1 MSGKGATW
9 TRVAD
14 IRERVQRLWDRGI
27 LLAETVEGAGEGT
40 DGAPGESAEGA
51 GSSGGT
57 FPLRLSLKAPKG
69 RKLAEKFSE
78 VRAWVT
84 ELKTS
89 ADKGLF
95 RLEMA
100 LVNDRVL
107 GANELPQAVIL
118 DTREDA
124 LRLIGKLRDAEAFAK
139 ILAMTRE
146 RQPELLYWLRKRPL
160 QALELGRDWPLLLDI
175 VDYMDANPRPGIYL
189 REMTVPRVHT
199 KFIEQHRAVLSEL
212 FDLVLDPCQ
221 IDLEARGV
229 SGFCRRYGFREKPLR
244 VRFRLLDK
252 GLARD
257 FCGACDITLLQEDF
271 ARLDIPGLRSIFIT
285 ENETNF
291 LSLPFVPHALVFFG
305 AGYGFENLA
314 KVSWLSKVPIFY
326 WGDLDTHGF
335 AILNQLRTI
344 LPHCASFLM
353 DHETLM
359 LHKSLWVREPEQAR
373 AELALLTQD
382 ERRVYEGLRDN
393 LWGEQVRLEQERI
406 GFSHVCRTLKR
417 LQESLQ
423 G

>member
-1 MSGKGATW
+1 
-9 TRVAD
+9 
-14 IRERVQRLWDRGI
+14 
-27 LLAETVEGAGEGT
+27 
-40 DGAPGESAEGA
+40 
-51 GSSGGT
+51 
-57 FPLRLSLKAPKG
+57 
-69 RKLAEKFSE
+69 
-78 VRAWVT
+78 
-84 ELKTS
+84 
-89 ADKGLF
+89 
-95 RLEMA
+95 
-100 LVNDRVL
+100 
-107 GANELPQAVIL
+107 
-118 DTREDA
+118 
-124 LRLIGKLRDAEAFAK
+124 
-139 ILAMTRE
+139 MTRE
-146 RQPELLYWLRKRPL
+146 RRPELLYWLRKRPL

-229 SGFCRRYGFREKPLR
+229 SGFCRRYGFRKKPLR

-271 ARLDIPGLRSIFIT
+271 ARLDILGLRSIFIT

-291 LSLPFVPHALVFFG
+291 LSLPFVPHALVLFG